1 MAGEGRSLLLHL
13 RVERGLDGRG
23 REVGRLGLDEEAVDV
38 LRDEVRGLLAQDG
51 VEIRLPD
58 AVADV
63 VPGRDAEAADLR
75 VALRVVG
82 VAAQPEV
89 AVLDRPLGR
98 RADVV
103 QWAARRESP
112 EVQYLVVDGGQV
124 QLERRLIEADAVH
137 VDTEEGLGLLLR
149 RAEVDLA
156 AAEEGADDDPQVL
169 AAIFAVRDG
178 DAGERLGERA
188 APPLLGHVRT
198 GQDAV
203 DLLVDQFGLP
213 LRGRHVVPLVRSAG
227 PALRIG
233 HVAWA
238 RGPQAQLVEGVVQD
252 DDGHGGRL
260 AGPVP
265 RAHHR
270 RQVAGRP
277 AVLAALGAGGP
288 PGELPRMAPDAQ
300 PALSEEADIAGATGE
315 VIPNGALWRV
325 DGPQADAVLGVSAV
339 AALLIGERD
348 LGGVEPGQSHVPVAP
363 NDEGGGHA
371 ISPHRAVQVE
381 QDQSPGNRP
390 RWR

>member
-124 QLERRLIEADAVH
+124 QLERR
-137 VDTEEGLGLLLR
+137 R
-149 RAEVDLA
+149 
-156 AAEEGADDDPQVL
+156 
-169 AAIFAVRDG
+169 
-178 DAGERLGERA
+178 
-188 APPLLGHVRT
+188 
-198 GQDAV
+198 
-203 DLLVDQFGLP
+203 
-213 LRGRHVVPLVRSAG
+213 
-227 PALRIG
+227 
-233 HVAWA
+233 
-238 RGPQAQLVEGVVQD
+238 
-252 DDGHGGRL
+252 
-260 AGPVP
+260 
-265 RAHHR
+265 
-270 RQVAGRP
+270 
-277 AVLAALGAGGP
+277 
-288 PGELPRMAPDAQ
+288 
-300 PALSEEADIAGATGE
+300 SEER
-315 VIPNGALWRV
+315 RV
-325 DGPQADAVLGVSAV
+325 GKECRS
-339 AALLIGERD
+339 RW
-348 LGGVEPGQSHVPVAP
+348 
-363 NDEGGGHA
+363 
-371 ISPHRAVQVE
+371 SPYH
-381 QDQSPGNRP
+381 
-390 RWR
+390 